1 MMEFYWF
8 IILALVAFL
17 YASVGH
23 GGASGYLAL
32 MAFMGIETYFMRS
45 TALTLNLFV
54 SSIAFII
61 YTRKGYFRYKIL
73 LPFVLASMPMAYIGA
88 RLNVDPKI
96 YKMIL
101 GVFLLMATIRMIIK
115 PKEKKSILSFSIWL
129 AALIGAFLGFFSGLI
144 GIGGGIILTPILV
157 ILGWANL
164 KEAAAVSA
172 LFIFL
177 NSATGLVGVFHTG
190 YQVVPNFYLWVITGV
205 VAGLLGSW
213 LGSSKLSISG
223 LRYVLA
229 GILIMASVKLFV
241 F

>member
-1 MMEFYWF
+1 MEFYWF
-8 IILALVAFL
+8 IVLALVAFL

-32 MAFMGIETYFMRS
+32 MALMGIETHFMRS

-54 SSIAFII
+54 SSVAFIN
-61 YTRKGYFRYKIL
+61 YSRKGYFRLRIL
-73 LPFVLASMPMAYIGA
+73 LPFVLASMPMAYLGA
-88 RLNVDPKI
+88 RLNVDPKV
-96 YKMIL
+96 YKIIL
-101 GVFLLMATIRMIIK
+101 GIFLIVATLRMVIK
-115 PKEKKSILSFSIWL
+115 PKEKEAILPFSILL
-129 AALIGAFLGFFSGLI
+129 AAIIGAFLGFFSGMI

-157 ILGWANL
+157 LLGWANL

-177 NSATGLVGVFHTG
+177 NSATGLAGVFQTG
-190 YQVVPNFYLWVITGV
+190 YEVVPNFYLWVIVGV

-213 LGSSKLSISG
+213 IGSSKISLAG
-223 LRYVLA
+223 LRWVLA
-229 GILIMASVKLFV
+229 GILIMASIKLFL

>member
-1 MMEFYWF
+1 MEFYWF
-8 IILALVAFL
+8 IVLALVAFL

-32 MAFMGIETYFMRS
+32 MALMGIETYFMRS

-54 SSIAFII
+54 SSVAFIN
-61 YTRKGYFRYKIL
+61 YTRKGYFRYKLL
-73 LPFVLASMPMAYIGA
+73 LPFVLASMPMAYLGA
-88 RLNVDPKI
+88 RINVDPKV
-96 YKMIL
+96 YKIIL
-101 GVFLLMATIRMIIK
+101 GVFLLVATTRMLIK
-115 PKEKKSILSFSIWL
+115 PKQKKAVFLFSVWL
-129 AALIGAFLGFFSGLI
+129 AALIGAFLGFFSGMI

-177 NSATGLVGVFHTG
+177 NSATGLIGVYHTG
-190 YQVVPNFYLWVITGV
+190 YQVVPNFYLWVIIGV

-213 LGSSKLSISG
+213 IGSSKLSLAG

-229 GILIMASVKLFV
+229 GILLMASVKLFL